1 MPPIRRTP
9 RADRASRRLSFMPV
23 APHAIKRPT
32 YLSILMYVCFAT
44 WGGTVPLKVEDIY
57 DQVARAAEEA
67 GVEMGVRAALML
79 RKAVLLLENGGY
91 IEIDEQSA
99 DGRIIIPTEDMVT
112 IMTQTREQI
121 SQHEFSS
128 YQVEFLTICSLFTQR
143 LRKKSPTMLQVE
155 ALEKRIKE
163 LQQQLRDA
171 VSHAEEEP
179 IGQDGHPDLE
189 FIDPAPID
197 PCPPATPVRR
207 TASMIQYPTPESLPR
222 IRRSASTH
230 NAGSS
235 SSHPLSR
242 DNNSAM
248 NIEEE
253 AQVHADLVLQLQSE
267 LTDSQDRNRAAL
279 ARIEELNQEIQQLN
293 NNKAAMELDTDERQQ
308 QFALWR
314 IRINQ
319 ELCDS
324 QETSENLRVQNKL
337 LHHQVEELS
346 SDVVTSKTQ
355 INKLQEEVSEFKTF
369 WQSYSRIEAEARERL
384 FNLRLPTFLQ

>member
-1 MPPIRRTP
+1 MPPIRRTL
-9 RADRASRRLSFMPV
+9 RADRASRRLSFIPV
-23 APHAIKRPT
+23 APPSRPT
-32 YLSILMYVCFAT
+32 YLSMLMYVCFAT
-44 WGGTVPLKVEDIY
+44 WGGTVSLKVEDIH

-79 RKAVLLLENGGY
+79 RKAVLLLENGRY
-91 IEIDEQSA
+91 IEIDEQST

-128 YQVEFLTICSLFTQR
+128 HQVEFLTICSLFTQR
-143 LRKKSPTMLQVE
+143 LRKKSPTMLQAKV
-155 ALEKRIKE
+155 LEKRIKE

-179 IGQDGHPDLE
+179 IGQDGPPDLE
-189 FIDPAPID
+189 FINPAPID

-207 TASMIQYPTPESLPR
+207 TTSMIQYPTPESLPR

-235 SSHPLSR
+235 SSHPLNR
-242 DNNSAM
+242 ANDSAT

-267 LTDSQDRNRAAL
+267 LTDSQDRNRVAL
-279 ARIEELNQEIQQLN
+279 AQIEELNQEIQQLN
-293 NNKAAMELDTDERQQ
+293 NHKAAMELDTDERQR

-319 ELCDS
+319 ELRDS
-324 QETSENLRVQNKL
+324 QETSENLRVQNEF
-337 LHHQVEELS
+337 LHRQVEELS
-346 SDVVTSKTQ
+346 SDVATSKTQ
-355 INKLQEEVSEFKTF
+355 INKLQEEVSGFKIF

-384 FNLRLPTFLQ
+384 FNLRMPTFLQ

>member
-9 RADRASRRLSFMPV
+9 RADRASRRLSFMPL
-23 APHAIKRPT
+23 APPAAKRPT

-44 WGGTVPLKVEDIY
+44 WGGTVPLKVEDIH

-67 GVEMGVRAALML
+67 GVKMGVRAALML
-79 RKAVLLLENGGY
+79 RKAVLLLENGHY

-99 DGRIIIPTEDMVT
+99 DGRVIIPTEDMVT

-128 YQVEFLTICSLFTQR
+128 HQVEFLTICSLFTQR
-143 LRKKSPTMLQVE
+143 LRKKSPTMLQVLRQVE
-155 ALEKRIKE
+155 ALEKRINE

-171 VSHAEEEP
+171 VSHAEEET
-179 IGQDGHPDLE
+179 IGQDNIE
-189 FIDPAPID
+189 FISPAPMD

-207 TASMIQYPTPESLPR
+207 TTSTIQYPTPESLPR

-235 SSHPLSR
+235 SSHTLSC
-242 DNNSAM
+242 DNDSAM

-267 LTDSQDRNRAAL
+267 LTDSQDRNCAAL
-279 ARIEELNQEIQQLN
+279 TQIEELNQEIQQLN
-293 NNKAAMELDTDERQQ
+293 NNKAAMELDTDERQR

-319 ELCDS
+319 ELHDS
-324 QETSENLRVQNKL
+324 QETSENLRVQNES
-337 LHHQVEELS
+337 LHRQVEELS
-346 SDVVTSKTQ
+346 SAVATSKTQ
-355 INKLQEEVSEFKTF
+355 INKLQEQISEFKSF
-369 WQSYSRIEAEARERL
+369 WQSYSKIEAEARERL
-384 FNLRLPTFLQ
+384 FNLCLPSFI